1 MKIRHYLASAVLAA
15 CLSPAMAQAA
25 LLGVAAAEPTLDFPG
40 SGMIAYEASTGTV
53 TISGT
58 PATLFQNDPFIYG
71 EVLGTGVD
79 EDERF
84 ITIVFKV
91 DSLGG
96 MVDGT
101 AALTVKGSI
110 DVDFDSIPDYDGVL
124 LQADVDSFGFL
135 DGGVSDDVFDLR
147 LTNLTGAL
155 APLYAG
161 KDLAVVVNSE
171 VSTEFPAPFGGSFTT
186 DFIGQAKGVLG
197 AVDPVV
203 VVGECSLDVDAF
215 CSVGGSANKTK
226 CRIKATKASAHWE
239 HVDRDYHGN
248 SCRRSK
254 YGMHGSPEPSWT
266 RRYPATDVLFT
277 YIVTNTGTTPVSNLI
292 VDDSFDTAVS
302 GVPATLA
309 PGESVTLTRT
319 VPLREGMTDTVSA
332 MGEYA
337 AAMCSANDNVIISD
351 KMRKMKL
358 HDMDNYKDKD
368 KRDHH
373 DD

>member
-1 MKIRHYLASAVLAA
+1 MKIRSLLVSAALMA
-15 CLSPAMAQAA
+15 CLSPAMALAA
-25 LLGVAAAEPTLDFPG
+25 LLGVATAEPTLDFSG
-40 SGMIAYEASTGTV
+40 SGMIAYDATTGTV

-58 PATLFQNDPFIYG
+58 PSTLSQADPFIYG

-91 DSLGG
+91 DTLGNV
-96 MVDGT
+96 VDGT

-135 DGGVSDDVFDLR
+135 EGGASDDIFDLR
-147 LTNLTGAL
+147 LTNITGTL
-155 APLYAG
+155 APLYEG

-171 VSTEFPAPFGGSFTT
+171 ISTEFPTPFGGSFAA

-203 VVGECSLDVDAF
+203 MGTCSLDVDAF
-215 CSVGGSANKTK
+215 CSVGGSANKNK
-226 CRIKATKASAHWE
+226 CRIKATKSSAHWE
-239 HVDRDYHGN
+239 HVDRDYHGR
-248 SCRRSK
+248 SCKRSK
-254 YGMHGSPEPSWT
+254 YGMHGTPEPGWT

-277 YIVTNTGTTPVSNLI
+277 YVVTNTGTTPISNLI
-292 VDDSFDTAVS
+292 VDDSFDTDLS
-302 GVPATLA
+302 GIPATLA

-319 VPLREGMTDTVSA
+319 VPLREGLTDTVSV

-337 AAMCSANDNVIISD
+337 AVMCSANDNVVVSD

-358 HDMDNYKDKD
+358 HDMDNYKDKNT
-368 KRDHH
+368 RDHH
-373 DD
+373 D